1 MNLRDLEYFVA
12 LAEHRH
18 FGRAAAACYVSQ
30 PTLSTQVKKL
40 EAELGLQLIERSPRQ
55 VMLTAA
61 GELVVGR
68 ARVILA
74 EVQDI
79 RGIARQAAD
88 PRSGSLRLGIFPT
101 LGPYLLPH
109 IVGPVHQRFPDLELL
124 LVEEKTDDLHEL
136 LRAGRLDVAILALPV
151 HDESLH
157 AEPLFREEFVLAVP
171 AVHALAGSTSVPTTV
186 LRDHPVLLL
195 SEGHCLRDQALEVC
209 HLVAAAERDGFQ
221 ATSLETLR
229 HMVSAGVG
237 ITLLPELSVAP
248 PVPASP
254 DLALVRFESPAPYRD
269 IAAFWRRTSVYGDLL
284 PELVEVLRAAALPL
298 QNAKEARGDRP

>member
-68 ARVILA
+68 ARAILA

-79 RGIARQAAD
+79 RGIARQATD

-109 IVGPVHQRFPDLELL
+109 IVGPVRQHFPGLELL

-151 HDESLH
+151 HDETLH

-186 LRDHPVLLL
+186 LREHPVLLL

-254 DLALVRFESPAPYRD
+254 DLALVRFESPPPYRD
-269 IAAFWRRTSVYGDLL
+269 IAVFWRRTSVYGDLL
-284 PELVEVLRAAALPL
+284 PELAEVLREAPLPL
-298 QNAKEARGDRP
+298 RNARRAVGGRP